1 MRVLLIRMNSAA
13 DEIIPPISLGYL
25 AETIK
30 NKHYVKILDCLK
42 DRLDYKDV
50 AKIVKDFDAV
60 GITLFTKDLALC
72 KDYLKAIKS
81 VNNKIITFVGGPH
94 PSAVPKETLTFLDE
108 VCDYAFVG
116 ESEVSFPKF
125 ISFLENKDVNLAN
138 IEGLCY
144 KENGQIKL
152 NPSIC
157 PENIDNFKIAWE
169 LIPPNT
175 YPQAPHGAFY
185 KQYPIAPIIT
195 SRGCPFHCTFCGGHI
210 ISGRKIRQR
219 SLDNVLEEIRLLYHT
234 YGVREIHIEDDNFTF
249 NKRYV
254 LDFCKNIKEM
264 FPDLTWTC
272 PNGVRID
279 TLDEEMLSAMKS
291 SGCYALS
298 LGIESGNDDTL
309 KAMKKSLSV
318 EKIRQKIEIIKK
330 SGMDINAFFIL
341 GYPGETKQHI
351 ENTINFALSL
361 PLKRASFANFQP
373 LPGTAAYH
381 ELIDKGVLKIDHWE
395 NFNPSLQATIWSP
408 PGFTTDELSWYRR
421 KALLKFYLRPH
432 IIYDFVKGI
441 KSFSHLIYIAKRAVR
456 WLTFTGRK
464 K

>member
-1 MRVLLIRMNSAA
+1 MNSAA

-25 AETIK
+25 AETVK
-30 NKHYVKILDCLK
+30 DKHFVKIVDCLK
-42 DRLDYKDV
+42 EQINYDDV
-50 AKIVKDFDAV
+50 AKLSKDFDAA
-60 GITLFTKDLALC
+60 GITLFTKDLSLC
-72 KDYLKAIKS
+72 KKYLKALKS
-81 VNNKIITFVGGPH
+81 ANKDIVTFVGGPH
-94 PSAVPKETLTFLDE
+94 PSAVPKETLLFFDKL
-108 VCDYAFVG
+108 CDYVFVG

-125 ISFLENKDVNLAN
+125 VSYLENKDVDLKD

-144 KENGQIKL
+144 TKDGEIIQ

-169 LIPPNT
+169 LIPPDT

-185 KQYPIAPIIT
+185 KQYPFAPIIT

-210 ISGRKIRQR
+210 ISGYRIRQR
-219 SLDNVLEEIRLLYHT
+219 SIVNVLDEIKLLYHT
-234 YGVREIHIEDDNFTF
+234 YGVKEIHIEDDNFTF
-249 NKRYV
+249 NKNYV
-254 LDFCKNIKEM
+254 IEFCKNIKEM

-279 TLDEEMLSAMKS
+279 TLDEEMLYAMKS
-291 SGCYALS
+291 AGCYALS

-309 KAMKKSLSV
+309 KAMKKSLTI
-318 EKIRQKIEIIKK
+318 EKIKQKIEIIKK
-330 SGMDINAFFIL
+330 SNLDINAFFIL
-341 GYPGETKQHI
+341 GYPGETKKHI

-373 LPGTAAYH
+373 LPGTIAYH
-381 ELIDKGVLKIDHWE
+381 ELIDKGLLKIDHWE

-408 PGFTTDELSWYRR
+408 PGLTTKELSWYRR

-432 IIYDFVKGI
+432 IIKDFVKGI
-441 KSFSHLIYIAKRAVR
+441 KSFSHFIYILKRAIR
-456 WLTFTGRK
+456 WLTFTGK
-464 K
+464 KQNK